1 MPSAFREYRLSIR
14 LFERGIA
21 QAIDGGEF
29 EQALAL
35 CDEAISIGMGKAY
48 EAKRA
53 SIERM
58 T

>member
-1 MPSAFREYRLSIR
+1 L
-14 LFERGIA
+14 
-21 QAIDGGEF
+21 AIDEGEF
-29 EQALAL
+29 EQALTL
-35 CDEAISIGMGKAY
+35 CDEAITLGLGKAY